1 MANYAERFLLLQA
14 MIVRRVPFNSTIGF
28 TLLLEA
34 LEEDYKL
41 VKDRCP
47 EFYFND
53 NAMRNLRQ
61 EVDIC
66 VKEDLIGD
74 SLRRK
79 IGRADQAV
87 ALRRTEHGDR
97 LLSSLEPWLEEA
109 LDSMPMS
116 DVGVLDFLSQL

>member
-14 MIVRRVPFNSTIGF
+14 MIVRRVPHNSTIGL

-34 LEEDYKL
+34 LQADYEL

-47 EFYFND
+47 ELYFND
-53 NAMRNLRQ
+53 NALLNLRR

-66 VKEDLIGD
+66 LEEALIED

-87 ALRRTEHGDR
+87 ALRRTDHGDR
-97 LLSSLEPWLEEA
+97 LLSSLEPWLEDA

-116 DVGVLDFLSQL
+116 DVGVLDFLSLL

>member
-14 MIVRRVPFNSTIGF
+14 MIVRRVPLNSTIGL

-34 LEEDYKL
+34 LQEDYKL

-47 EFYFND
+47 ELYFND
-53 NAMRNLRQ
+53 DVLTNLRR

-66 VKEDLIGD
+66 LEEDLIGD
-74 SLRRK
+74 SLSRK

-87 ALRRTEHGDR
+87 ALRRTSQGDR

-116 DVGVLDFLSQL
+116 DVGVLDFLSLL